1 MVKMNL
7 YKKQIL
13 FGLLIGII
21 GFSLCF
27 NTLIT
32 SSGPIKDNNIENNN
46 LDLTE
51 LTLYEAMSSPLVNV
65 TINGTLSFFW
75 GQCIEVYCE
84 QLTTEDLKITI
95 SAGTVLTPADTEVQ
109 DMIVAKTEEIY
120 LMFEGHNDT
129 KLLYAFCG
137 EFEDAAP
144 GPLDNFTVSPS
155 SYGPSTCVGKI
166 LTFFETNDTH
176 LDDQVGQYA
185 IWACLEGVT
194 AIKIATQA
202 LGIDEAVNAVL
213 VESGSGLSFYTTTPM
228 IPGFNLLTIFVTLL
242 STIGF
247 AVIILR
253 KKYFQ

>member
-1 MVKMNL
+1 MVKMNF
-7 YKKQIL
+7 YNKKIL

-27 NTLIT
+27 NTLII
-32 SSGPIKDNNIENNN
+32 SSGPNKDNNIENNN

-51 LTLYEAMSSPLVNV
+51 LTLYDAMSSPLVNV
-65 TINGTLSFFW
+65 TINGTLSVFW

-95 SAGTVLTPADTEVQ
+95 SAGTILTPADSDVQ
-109 DMIVAKTEEIY
+109 DMIVAKSEDIY

-137 EFEDAAP
+137 ELEDSAP

-166 LTFFETNDTH
+166 LTFFATNNTH

-194 AIKIATQA
+194 AVKITTQA
-202 LGIDEAVNAVL
+202 LGIDDEVNAVL
-213 VESGSGLSFYTTTPM
+213 VESGSGISFYTTTPM
-228 IPGFNLLTIFVTLL
+228 IPGFNLLIIYIAVSATSVVT
-242 STIGF
+242 F
-247 AVIILR
+247 IISR
-253 KKYFQ
+253 KKYF